1 MKGFPF
7 FKPLLPALVLLGVGC
22 GGDSTDDRT
31 PAGDQLALSS
41 VTIGGQSG
49 LSDFDDVSPDAEI
62 VLDFTA
68 ALDAATVEANIYLLD
83 AGGAKVDASDVYDG
97 AKRVT
102 LKPSAGL
109 NAYASYR
116 LIVDSG
122 LKSAAGEAILTGKVI
137 RIRTGL
143 DTSDKFPQISDEELL
158 TKVQQQTFRYFWEG
172 AEPTSGM
179 ARERTSSGA
188 TVTTGGTGFGVMA
201 MTVAAERGFV
211 TRSEACQR
219 VQRIVTFLAERAT
232 PYHGAFSHWID
243 GQTGQTL
250 PFSADDNGADLVETG
265 LLFQGLLTARAYFDG
280 ADAAESKLRA
290 DITTRL
296 AQEVRAHPGDLHL
309 RSQQLLLQR
318 ASIGTVDAFCLH
330 FVQQHF
336 AMLDVPPDFETA
348 DEADLARIEQ
358 ETLAATLETAYQDPD
373 FRAFAD
379 LYDRGRTDNTAGDAI
394 LDLYHFT
401 RALPHPAASLA
412 AFAAMWQ
419 QDAPP
424 KDTLWGKELLGIAL
438 ARAQGAKTLLES
450 GAAIAARDEAAD
462 RAYTAVMQDDA
473 ARVKNLC
480 YYLKE
485 SDWDKSLAALDAV
498 LTGWRRA
505 GSVKGG
511 KDANQCA
518 SAASQLRDRAKD
530 QMTSLQKDVLLCT
543 AEEFAA
549 DRRRAAPLVAALV
562 RATQAFADSCFAAK
576 CAEKVLDYADYEHL
590 TLDLLLTES
599 NERTPLCATVSARYA
614 AVLVDEYQDTN
625 ALQDAIYFALARPE
639 ADNLF
644 FVGDIKQS
652 IYRFRLADPGIFV
665 DKQQRW
671 QPHPQPAPLPS
682 TLALD
687 ANFRSAP
694 GVIAGIN
701 YLFETFFSR
710 GLGGVDYGDG
720 QRLVVGGDKDA
731 AYQGMCEIDV
741 IDGADVDGDAAV
753 IARRIAEM
761 VGQGF
766 PVRGKDGP
774 RPCRY
779 DDFCIL
785 LRGRKGFAA
794 YEGALR
800 TAGIPVFA
808 DSATDLLDEPHIR
821 PFAALLRVIDNPAQD
836 IPLAAVLLSPM
847 FPYTADDLVALRR
860 ARPTG
865 SLYGAVLYSE
875 PQRFA
880 LFTDALTEY
889 RRLARTL
896 PVDELI
902 EELLARTGY
911 LAAVGALPD
920 GPRCREDLLSF
931 TAWAAGAGRAGLPSL
946 IRAMDAAA
954 ANGGLSQ
961 SAGGQ
966 TRPGCVSIM
975 TVHRSKGLEFPV
987 VFVADTDHKFN
998 QSDAIRPVLTHSRL
1012 GVGVMLRAP
1021 RAAKRFKTLPYA
1033 ALAQA
1038 IRTETL
1044 SEEMRVLYVAL
1055 TRAQDALIITVPLKK
1070 TASSLKLPAL
1080 CAAAEATGPEAMRSM
1095 TSWAG
1100 WILTAALLHPDSS
1113 ALWEYTSFLP
1123 HYGLHRAPLAIRVLP
1138 LPEETEQPPAPPAPA
1153 ADPAVVEMLKA
1164 SFAWRSPREA
1174 LEKVPAKVS
1183 VSAVAHAARPVA
1195 LERPAFLQ
1203 KTGMTGAERG
1213 TAIHAFMQ
1221 SVPFDGPAPDLDAE
1235 VRRQT
1240 DLQLLDPALADKLD
1254 LDAVRPFFASAVWR
1268 RIRLAKHIL
1277 REEPFITA
1285 LPAAEVTPAA
1295 GQGSAAAAEVLV
1307 QGIADLVLVFD
1318 EHAEILDYK
1327 TDRSRDAQ
1335 YYIDEY
1341 AAQLRLYRRAFA
1353 QRLAVPVT
1361 KLTIY
1366 SFAIEDEIDV
1376 PLG

>member
-1 MKGFPF
+1 MPEQPKIKFTDAQATAITARGGS
-7 FKPLLPALVLLGVGC
+7 LLV
-22 GGDSTDDRT
+22 
-31 PAGDQLALSS
+31 
-41 VTIGGQSG
+41 
-49 LSDFDDVSPDAEI
+49 
-62 VLDFTA
+62 
-68 ALDAATVEANIYLLD
+68 
-83 AGGAKVDASDVYDG
+83 
-97 AKRVT
+97 
-102 LKPSAGL
+102 
-109 NAYASYR
+109 
-116 LIVDSG
+116 
-122 LKSAAGEAILTGKVI
+122 SAAAGSGK
-137 RIRTGL
+137 
-143 DTSDKFPQISDEELL
+143 
-158 TKVQQQTFRYFWEG
+158 
-172 AEPTSGM
+172 
-179 ARERTSSGA
+179 
-188 TVTTGGTGFGVMA
+188 
-201 MTVAAERGFV
+201 
-211 TRSEACQR
+211 TR
-219 VQRIVTFLAERAT
+219 V
-232 PYHGAFSHWID
+232 
-243 GQTGQTL
+243 
-250 PFSADDNGADLVETG
+250 LVERVVG
-265 LLFQGLLTARAYFDG
+265 LITDPEHP
-280 ADAAESKLRA
+280 ADADSLLIMTFTNAAAAKLRA

-296 AQEVRAHPGDLHL
+296 AQEVRAHPGDRNL
-309 RSQQLLLQR
+309 RRQQLLLQR

-348 DEADLARIEQ
+348 EEADLARIEQ
-358 ETLAATLETAYQDPD
+358 ETLAATLETAYNDPD

-394 LDLYHFT
+394 LDLHHFT
-401 RALPHPAASLA
+401 RALPHPAASLK
-412 AFAAMWQ
+412 AFAEMWQ
-419 QDAPP
+419 TDAPP
-424 KDTLWGKELLGIAL
+424 QDTPWGQELLGIAL

-450 GAAIAARDEAAD
+450 GAAIAARDEMAD
-462 RAYTAVMQDDA
+462 AAYTAVMQDDA
-473 ARVKNLC
+473 ARVENLC
-480 YYLKE
+480 YRLAEK
-485 SDWDKSLAALDAV
+485 DWEGSLNALELA
-498 LTGWRRA
+498 LGGWRRA
-505 GSVKGG
+505 GAVKGG
-511 KDANQCA
+511 KDSNQAA
-518 SAASQLRDRAKD
+518 SAASELRDRAKK
-530 QMTSLQKDVLLCT
+530 QLESLRKEALLCT
-543 AEEFAA
+543 GEEFAA

-562 RATQAFADSCFAAK
+562 RAAQTFADSCFAAK

-590 TLDLLLTES
+590 TLDLLLDEH
-599 NERTPLCATVSARYA
+599 NERTPLCRTVSSHYR

-652 IYRFRLADPGIFV
+652 IYRFRLADPSIFV
-665 DKQQRW
+665 GKQQQW
-671 QPHPQPAPLPS
+671 KPHPQPAPAPA

-701 YLFETFFSR
+701 YLFETFFSK

-720 QRLVVGGDKDA
+720 QRLVVGGDKNA
-731 AYQGMCEIDV
+731 AYQGMCEVDV
-741 IDGADVDGDAAV
+741 MDGADTEAEAQH

-761 VGQGF
+761 VQSGF
-766 PVRGKDGP
+766 AVRGKEGV

-785 LRGRKGFAA
+785 LRGRKGFPT

-808 DSATDLLDEPHIR
+808 DSAADLLDEPHIR

-836 IPLAAVLLSPM
+836 IPLAAVLLSPL

-860 ARPTG
+860 ACPQG
-865 SLYGAVLYSE
+865 SLYGAVLDDAAD
-875 PQRFA
+875 RFA
-880 LFTDALTEY
+880 EFTAALTEY

-896 PVDELI
+896 PVAELL

-920 GPRCREDLLSF
+920 GARCREDLLSF
-931 TAWAAGAGRAGLPSL
+931 TAWASGTGRAGLPAL

-954 ANGGLSQ
+954 ANGGLNQ

-1055 TRAQDALIITVPLKK
+1055 TRAQDALIITVPLKN
-1070 TASSLKLPAL
+1070 TASLLKTPAV

-1095 TSWAG
+1095 GSWAG
-1100 WILTAALLHPDSS
+1100 WILTATMLHPDSD
-1113 ALWEYTSFLP
+1113 ALWNYTSFLP
-1123 HYGLHRAPLAIRVLP
+1123 HHRPTKVALGIRLLP
-1138 LPEETEQPPAPPAPA
+1138 LPEQTEQPPAPPAPA
-1153 ADPAVVEMLKA
+1153 ADPAAVARLRA
-1164 SFAWRSPREA
+1164 SFAWQSPRAA

-1183 VSAVAHAARPVA
+1183 VSAVVHAARPVA

-1203 KTGMTGAERG
+1203 KSGMTGAERG

-1221 SVPFDGPAPDLDAE
+1221 SVPFDGPAPDLTAE

-1240 DLQLLDPALADKLD
+1240 ELQLLDPALADKLD
-1254 LDAVRPFFASAVWR
+1254 LDAVRPFFESAVWR
-1268 RIRLAKHIL
+1268 RIRLAKQIL

-1335 YYIDEY
+1335 FYVDEY

-1353 QRLAVPVT
+1353 QRLSVPVT

-1366 SFAIEDEIDV
+1366 SFALADEIDI
-1376 PLG
+1376 PL

>member
-1 MKGFPF
+1 MPEQPKIKFTDAQAAAITARGGS
-7 FKPLLPALVLLGVGC
+7 LLV
-22 GGDSTDDRT
+22 
-31 PAGDQLALSS
+31 
-41 VTIGGQSG
+41 
-49 LSDFDDVSPDAEI
+49 
-62 VLDFTA
+62 
-68 ALDAATVEANIYLLD
+68 
-83 AGGAKVDASDVYDG
+83 
-97 AKRVT
+97 
-102 LKPSAGL
+102 
-109 NAYASYR
+109 
-116 LIVDSG
+116 
-122 LKSAAGEAILTGKVI
+122 SAAAGSGK
-137 RIRTGL
+137 
-143 DTSDKFPQISDEELL
+143 
-158 TKVQQQTFRYFWEG
+158 
-172 AEPTSGM
+172 
-179 ARERTSSGA
+179 
-188 TVTTGGTGFGVMA
+188 
-201 MTVAAERGFV
+201 
-211 TRSEACQR
+211 TR
-219 VQRIVTFLAERAT
+219 V
-232 PYHGAFSHWID
+232 
-243 GQTGQTL
+243 
-250 PFSADDNGADLVETG
+250 LVERVVG
-265 LLFQGLLTARAYFDG
+265 LITDPEHP
-280 ADAAESKLRA
+280 ADADSLLIMTFTNAAAAKLRA

-296 AQEVRAHPGDLHL
+296 AQEVRAHPGDRNL
-309 RSQQLLLQR
+309 RRQQLLLQR

-348 DEADLARIEQ
+348 EEADLARIEQ
-358 ETLAATLETAYQDPD
+358 ETLAATLETAYNDPD

-401 RALPHPAASLA
+401 RALPHPAASLK
-412 AFAAMWQ
+412 AFAEMWQ
-419 QDAPP
+419 TDAPP
-424 KDTLWGKELLGIAL
+424 QDTPWGQELLGIAL

-450 GAAIAARDEAAD
+450 GAAIAARDEKAD
-462 RAYTAVMQDDA
+462 AAYTAVMQDDA
-473 ARVKNLC
+473 ARVENLC
-480 YYLKE
+480 YRLAEK
-485 SDWDKSLAALDAV
+485 DWEGSLNALELA
-498 LTGWRRA
+498 LGGWRRA
-505 GSVKGG
+505 GAVKGG
-511 KDANQCA
+511 KDSNQAA
-518 SAASQLRDRAKD
+518 SAASELRDRAKK
-530 QMTSLQKDVLLCT
+530 QLESLRKDALLCT
-543 AEEFAA
+543 GEEFAA

-562 RATQAFADSCFAAK
+562 RAAQTFADSCFAAK

-590 TLDLLLTES
+590 TLDLLLDEH
-599 NERTPLCATVSARYA
+599 NERTPLCRTVSSRYR

-652 IYRFRLADPGIFV
+652 IYRFRLADPSIFV
-665 DKQQRW
+665 GKQQQW
-671 QPHPQPAPLPS
+671 KPHPQPAPAPA

-701 YLFETFFSR
+701 YLFETFFSK

-720 QRLVVGGDKDA
+720 QRLVVGGDKNA
-731 AYQGMCEIDV
+731 AYQGMCEVDV
-741 IDGADVDGDAAV
+741 MDGADTEAEAQH

-761 VGQGF
+761 VQSGF
-766 PVRGKDGP
+766 AVRGKEGV

-785 LRGRKGFAA
+785 LRGRKGFPT

-808 DSATDLLDEPHIR
+808 DSAADLLDEPHIR

-836 IPLAAVLLSPM
+836 IPLAAVLLSPL

-860 ARPTG
+860 ACPQG
-865 SLYGAVLYSE
+865 SLYGAVLGDAAD
-875 PQRFA
+875 RFA
-880 LFTDALTEY
+880 EFTAALTEY

-896 PVDELI
+896 PVAELL

-920 GPRCREDLLSF
+920 GARCREDLLSF
-931 TAWAAGAGRAGLPSL
+931 TAWASGTGRAGLPAL

-954 ANGGLSQ
+954 ANGGLNQ

-1055 TRAQDALIITVPLKK
+1055 TRAQDALIITVPLKN
-1070 TASSLKLPAL
+1070 TASSLKTPAV

-1095 TSWAG
+1095 GSWAG
-1100 WILTAALLHPDSS
+1100 WILTATMLHPDSD
-1113 ALWEYTSFLP
+1113 ALWNYTSFLP
-1123 HYGLHRAPLAIRVLP
+1123 HHRPTKVALGIRLLP
-1138 LPEETEQPPAPPAPA
+1138 LPEPTEQPPAPPAPA
-1153 ADPAVVEMLKA
+1153 ADPAAVARLRA
-1164 SFAWRSPREA
+1164 SFAWQSPRAA

-1183 VSAVAHAARPVA
+1183 VSAVVHAARPVA

-1203 KTGMTGAERG
+1203 KSGMTGAERG

-1221 SVPFDGPAPDLDAE
+1221 SVPFDGPAPDLTAE

-1240 DLQLLDPALADKLD
+1240 ELQLLDPALADKLD
-1254 LDAVRPFFASAVWR
+1254 LDAVRPFFESAVWR
-1268 RIRLAKHIL
+1268 RIRLAKQIL

-1285 LPAAEVTPAA
+1285 LPAAEITPAA

-1335 YYIDEY
+1335 FYVDEY

-1353 QRLAVPVT
+1353 QRLSVPVT

-1366 SFAIEDEIDV
+1366 SFALVDEIDI
-1376 PLG
+1376 PL

>member
-1 MKGFPF
+1 MPEQPKIKFTDAQAAAITARGGS
-7 FKPLLPALVLLGVGC
+7 LLV
-22 GGDSTDDRT
+22 
-31 PAGDQLALSS
+31 
-41 VTIGGQSG
+41 
-49 LSDFDDVSPDAEI
+49 
-62 VLDFTA
+62 
-68 ALDAATVEANIYLLD
+68 
-83 AGGAKVDASDVYDG
+83 
-97 AKRVT
+97 
-102 LKPSAGL
+102 
-109 NAYASYR
+109 
-116 LIVDSG
+116 
-122 LKSAAGEAILTGKVI
+122 SAAAGSGK
-137 RIRTGL
+137 
-143 DTSDKFPQISDEELL
+143 
-158 TKVQQQTFRYFWEG
+158 
-172 AEPTSGM
+172 
-179 ARERTSSGA
+179 
-188 TVTTGGTGFGVMA
+188 
-201 MTVAAERGFV
+201 
-211 TRSEACQR
+211 TR
-219 VQRIVTFLAERAT
+219 V
-232 PYHGAFSHWID
+232 
-243 GQTGQTL
+243 
-250 PFSADDNGADLVETG
+250 LVERVVG
-265 LLFQGLLTARAYFDG
+265 LITDPEHP
-280 ADAAESKLRA
+280 ADADSLLIMTFTNAAAAKLRA

-296 AQEVRAHPGDLHL
+296 AQEVRAHPGDRNL
-309 RSQQLLLQR
+309 RRQQLLLQR

-348 DEADLARIEQ
+348 EEADLARIEQ
-358 ETLAATLETAYQDPD
+358 ETLAATLETAYNDPD

-379 LYDRGRTDNTAGDAI
+379 LYDRCRTDNTAGDAI

-401 RALPHPAASLA
+401 RALPHPAASLK
-412 AFAAMWQ
+412 AFAEMWQ
-419 QDAPP
+419 TDAPP
-424 KDTLWGKELLGIAL
+424 QDTPWGQELLGIAL

-450 GAAIAARDEAAD
+450 GAAIAARDEKAD
-462 RAYTAVMQDDA
+462 AAYTAVMQDDA
-473 ARVKNLC
+473 ARVENLC
-480 YYLKE
+480 YRLAEK
-485 SDWDKSLAALDAV
+485 DWEGSLNALELA
-498 LTGWRRA
+498 LGGWRRA
-505 GSVKGG
+505 GAVKGG
-511 KDANQCA
+511 KDSNQAA
-518 SAASQLRDRAKD
+518 SAASELRDRAKK
-530 QMTSLQKDVLLCT
+530 QLESLRKDALLCT
-543 AEEFAA
+543 GEEFAA

-562 RATQAFADSCFAAK
+562 RAAQTFADSCFAAK

-590 TLDLLLTES
+590 TLDLLLDEH
-599 NERTPLCATVSARYA
+599 NERTPLCRTVSSRYR

-652 IYRFRLADPGIFV
+652 IYRFRLADPSIFV
-665 DKQQRW
+665 GKQQQW
-671 QPHPQPAPLPS
+671 KPHPQPAPAPA

-701 YLFETFFSR
+701 YLFETFFSK

-720 QRLVVGGDKDA
+720 QRLVVGGDKNA
-731 AYQGMCEIDV
+731 AYQGMCEVDV
-741 IDGADVDGDAAV
+741 MDGADTEAEAQH

-761 VGQGF
+761 VQSGF
-766 PVRGKDGP
+766 AVRGKEGV

-785 LRGRKGFAA
+785 LRGRKGFPT

-808 DSATDLLDEPHIR
+808 DSAADLLDEPHIR

-836 IPLAAVLLSPM
+836 IPLAAVLLSPL

-860 ARPTG
+860 ACPQG
-865 SLYGAVLYSE
+865 SLYGAVLGDAAD
-875 PQRFA
+875 RFA
-880 LFTDALTEY
+880 EFIAALTEY

-896 PVDELI
+896 PVAELL

-920 GPRCREDLLSF
+920 GARCREDLLSF
-931 TAWAAGAGRAGLPSL
+931 TAWASGAGRAGLPAL

-954 ANGGLSQ
+954 ANGGLNQ

-1038 IRTETL
+1038 ICTETL

-1055 TRAQDALIITVPLKK
+1055 TRAQDALIITVPLKN
-1070 TASSLKLPAL
+1070 TASSLKTPAV

-1095 TSWAG
+1095 GSWAG
-1100 WILTAALLHPDSS
+1100 WILTATMLHPDSD
-1113 ALWEYTSFLP
+1113 ALWNYTSFLP
-1123 HYGLHRAPLAIRVLP
+1123 HHRPTKVALGIRLLP
-1138 LPEETEQPPAPPAPA
+1138 LPEQTEQPPAPPAPA
-1153 ADPAVVEMLKA
+1153 ADPAAVARLRA
-1164 SFAWRSPREA
+1164 SFAWQSPRAA

-1183 VSAVAHAARPVA
+1183 VSAVVHAARPVA
-1195 LERPAFLQ
+1195 MERPAFLQ
-1203 KTGMTGAERG
+1203 KSGMTGAERG

-1221 SVPFDGPAPDLDAE
+1221 SVPFDGPAPDLTAE

-1240 DLQLLDPALADKLD
+1240 ELQLLDPALADKLD
-1254 LDAVRPFFASAVWR
+1254 LDAVRPFFESAVWR
-1268 RIRLAKHIL
+1268 RIRLAKQIL

-1335 YYIDEY
+1335 FYVDEY

-1353 QRLAVPVT
+1353 QRLSVPVT

-1366 SFAIEDEIDV
+1366 SFALADEIDI
-1376 PLG
+1376 PL

>member
-1 MKGFPF
+1 MPEQPKIKFTDAQAAAITARGGS
-7 FKPLLPALVLLGVGC
+7 LLV
-22 GGDSTDDRT
+22 
-31 PAGDQLALSS
+31 
-41 VTIGGQSG
+41 
-49 LSDFDDVSPDAEI
+49 
-62 VLDFTA
+62 
-68 ALDAATVEANIYLLD
+68 
-83 AGGAKVDASDVYDG
+83 
-97 AKRVT
+97 
-102 LKPSAGL
+102 
-109 NAYASYR
+109 
-116 LIVDSG
+116 
-122 LKSAAGEAILTGKVI
+122 SAAAGSGK
-137 RIRTGL
+137 
-143 DTSDKFPQISDEELL
+143 
-158 TKVQQQTFRYFWEG
+158 
-172 AEPTSGM
+172 
-179 ARERTSSGA
+179 
-188 TVTTGGTGFGVMA
+188 
-201 MTVAAERGFV
+201 
-211 TRSEACQR
+211 TR
-219 VQRIVTFLAERAT
+219 V
-232 PYHGAFSHWID
+232 
-243 GQTGQTL
+243 
-250 PFSADDNGADLVETG
+250 LVERVVG
-265 LLFQGLLTARAYFDG
+265 LITDPEHP
-280 ADAAESKLRA
+280 ADADSLLIMTFTNAAAAKLRA

-296 AQEVRAHPGDLHL
+296 AQEVRAHPGDRNL
-309 RSQQLLLQR
+309 RRQQLLLQR

-348 DEADLARIEQ
+348 EEADLARIEQ
-358 ETLAATLETAYQDPD
+358 ETLAATLETAYNDPD

-401 RALPHPAASLA
+401 RALPHPAASLK
-412 AFAAMWQ
+412 AFAEMWQ
-419 QDAPP
+419 TDAPP
-424 KDTLWGKELLGIAL
+424 QDTPWGQELLGIAL

-450 GAAIAARDEAAD
+450 GAAIAAWDEKAD
-462 RAYTAVMQDDA
+462 AAYTAVMQDDA
-473 ARVKNLC
+473 ARVENLC
-480 YYLKE
+480 YRLAEK
-485 SDWDKSLAALDAV
+485 DWEGSLNALELA
-498 LTGWRRA
+498 LGGWRRA
-505 GSVKGG
+505 GAVKGG
-511 KDANQCA
+511 KDSNQAA
-518 SAASQLRDRAKD
+518 SAASELRDRAKK
-530 QMTSLQKDVLLCT
+530 QLESLRKDALLCT
-543 AEEFAA
+543 GEEFAA

-562 RATQAFADSCFAAK
+562 RAAQTFADSCFAAK

-590 TLDLLLTES
+590 TLDLLLDEH
-599 NERTPLCATVSARYA
+599 NERTPLCRTVSSRYR

-652 IYRFRLADPGIFV
+652 IYRFRLADPSIFV
-665 DKQQRW
+665 GKQQQW
-671 QPHPQPAPLPS
+671 KPHPQPAPAPA

-701 YLFETFFSR
+701 YLFETFFSK

-720 QRLVVGGDKDA
+720 QRLVVGGDKNA
-731 AYQGMCEIDV
+731 AYQGICEVDV
-741 IDGADVDGDAAV
+741 MDGADTEAEAQH

-761 VGQGF
+761 VQSGF
-766 PVRGKDGP
+766 AVRGKEGV

-785 LRGRKGFAA
+785 LRGRKGFPT
-794 YEGALR
+794 YEEALR

-808 DSATDLLDEPHIR
+808 DSAADLLDEPHIR

-836 IPLAAVLLSPM
+836 IPLAAVLLSPL

-860 ARPTG
+860 ACPQG
-865 SLYGAVLYSE
+865 SLYGAVLGDAAD
-875 PQRFA
+875 RFA
-880 LFTDALTEY
+880 EFTAALTEY

-896 PVDELI
+896 PVAELL

-920 GPRCREDLLSF
+920 GARCREDLLSF
-931 TAWAAGAGRAGLPSL
+931 TAWASGTGRAGLPAL

-954 ANGGLSQ
+954 ANGGLNQ

-1055 TRAQDALIITVPLKK
+1055 TRAQDALIITVPLKN
-1070 TASSLKLPAL
+1070 TASSLKTPAV

-1095 TSWAG
+1095 GSWAG
-1100 WILTAALLHPDSS
+1100 WILTATMLHPDSD
-1113 ALWEYTSFLP
+1113 ALWNYTSFLP
-1123 HYGLHRAPLAIRVLP
+1123 HHRPTKVALGIRLLP
-1138 LPEETEQPPAPPAPA
+1138 LPEQTEQPPAPPAPA
-1153 ADPAVVEMLKA
+1153 ADPAAVARLRA
-1164 SFAWRSPREA
+1164 SFAWQSPRAA

-1183 VSAVAHAARPVA
+1183 VSAVVHAARPIA

-1203 KTGMTGAERG
+1203 KSGMTGAERG

-1221 SVPFDGPAPDLDAE
+1221 SVPFDGPAPDLTAE

-1240 DLQLLDPALADKLD
+1240 ELQLLDPALADKLD
-1254 LDAVRPFFASAVWR
+1254 LDAVRPFFESAVWR
-1268 RIRLAKHIL
+1268 RIRLAKQIL

-1335 YYIDEY
+1335 FYVDEY

-1353 QRLAVPVT
+1353 QRLSVPVT

-1366 SFAIEDEIDV
+1366 SFALADEVDI
-1376 PLG
+1376 PL

>member
-1 MKGFPF
+1 MPEQPKIKFTDAQAAAITARGGS
-7 FKPLLPALVLLGVGC
+7 LLV
-22 GGDSTDDRT
+22 
-31 PAGDQLALSS
+31 
-41 VTIGGQSG
+41 
-49 LSDFDDVSPDAEI
+49 
-62 VLDFTA
+62 
-68 ALDAATVEANIYLLD
+68 
-83 AGGAKVDASDVYDG
+83 
-97 AKRVT
+97 
-102 LKPSAGL
+102 
-109 NAYASYR
+109 
-116 LIVDSG
+116 
-122 LKSAAGEAILTGKVI
+122 SAAAGSGK
-137 RIRTGL
+137 
-143 DTSDKFPQISDEELL
+143 
-158 TKVQQQTFRYFWEG
+158 
-172 AEPTSGM
+172 
-179 ARERTSSGA
+179 
-188 TVTTGGTGFGVMA
+188 
-201 MTVAAERGFV
+201 
-211 TRSEACQR
+211 TR
-219 VQRIVTFLAERAT
+219 V
-232 PYHGAFSHWID
+232 
-243 GQTGQTL
+243 
-250 PFSADDNGADLVETG
+250 LVERVVG
-265 LLFQGLLTARAYFDG
+265 LITDPEHP
-280 ADAAESKLRA
+280 ADADSLLIMTFTNAAAAKLRA

-296 AQEVRAHPGDLHL
+296 AQEVRAHPGDRNL
-309 RSQQLLLQR
+309 RRQQLLLQR

-348 DEADLARIEQ
+348 EEADLARIEQ
-358 ETLAATLETAYQDPD
+358 ETLAATLETAYNDPD

-401 RALPHPAASLA
+401 RALPHPAASLK
-412 AFAAMWQ
+412 AFAEMWQ
-419 QDAPP
+419 TDAPP
-424 KDTLWGKELLGIAL
+424 QDTPWGQELLGIAL

-450 GAAIAARDEAAD
+450 GAAIAARDEKAD
-462 RAYTAVMQDDA
+462 AAYTAVMQDDA
-473 ARVKNLC
+473 ARVENLC
-480 YYLKE
+480 YRLAEK
-485 SDWDKSLAALDAV
+485 DWEGSLNALELA
-498 LTGWRRA
+498 LGGWRRA
-505 GSVKGG
+505 GAVKGG
-511 KDANQCA
+511 KDSNQAA
-518 SAASQLRDRAKD
+518 SAASELRDRAKK
-530 QMTSLQKDVLLCT
+530 QLESLRKDALLCT
-543 AEEFAA
+543 GEEFAA

-562 RATQAFADSCFAAK
+562 RAAQTFADSCFAAK

-590 TLDLLLTES
+590 TLDLLLDEH
-599 NERTPLCATVSARYA
+599 NERTPLCRTVSSRYR

-652 IYRFRLADPGIFV
+652 IYRFRLADPSIFV
-665 DKQQRW
+665 GKQQQW
-671 QPHPQPAPLPS
+671 KPHPQPAPAPA

-701 YLFETFFSR
+701 YLFETFFSK

-720 QRLVVGGDKDA
+720 QRLVVGGDKNA
-731 AYQGMCEIDV
+731 AYQGMCEVDV
-741 IDGADVDGDAAV
+741 MDGADTEAEAQH

-761 VGQGF
+761 VQSGF
-766 PVRGKDGP
+766 AVRGKEGV

-785 LRGRKGFAA
+785 LRGRKGFPT

-808 DSATDLLDEPHIR
+808 DSAADLLDEPHIR

-836 IPLAAVLLSPM
+836 IPLAAVLLSPL

-860 ARPTG
+860 ACPQG
-865 SLYGAVLYSE
+865 SLYGAVLGDAAD
-875 PQRFA
+875 RFA
-880 LFTDALTEY
+880 EFIAALTEY

-896 PVDELI
+896 PVAELL

-920 GPRCREDLLSF
+920 GARCREDLLSF
-931 TAWAAGAGRAGLPSL
+931 TAWASGAGRAGLPAL

-954 ANGGLSQ
+954 ANGGLNQ

-1038 IRTETL
+1038 ICTETL

-1055 TRAQDALIITVPLKK
+1055 TRAQDALIITVPLKN
-1070 TASSLKLPAL
+1070 TASSLKTPAV

-1095 TSWAG
+1095 GSWAG
-1100 WILTAALLHPDSS
+1100 WILTATMLHPDSD
-1113 ALWEYTSFLP
+1113 ALWNYTSFLP
-1123 HYGLHRAPLAIRVLP
+1123 HHRPTKVALGIRLLP
-1138 LPEETEQPPAPPAPA
+1138 LPEQTEQPPAPPAPA
-1153 ADPAVVEMLKA
+1153 ADPAAVARLRA
-1164 SFAWRSPREA
+1164 SFAWQSPRAA

-1183 VSAVAHAARPVA
+1183 VSAVVHAARPVA
-1195 LERPAFLQ
+1195 MERPAFLQ
-1203 KTGMTGAERG
+1203 KSGMTGAERG

-1221 SVPFDGPAPDLDAE
+1221 SVPFDGPAPDLTAE

-1240 DLQLLDPALADKLD
+1240 ELQLLDPALADKLD
-1254 LDAVRPFFASAVWR
+1254 LDAVRPFFESAVWR
-1268 RIRLAKHIL
+1268 RIRLAKQIL

-1335 YYIDEY
+1335 FYVDEY

-1353 QRLAVPVT
+1353 QRLSVPVT

-1366 SFAIEDEIDV
+1366 SFALADEIDI
-1376 PLG
+1376 PL

>member
-1 MKGFPF
+1 MPEQPRIKFTDAQAAAITARGGS
-7 FKPLLPALVLLGVGC
+7 LLV
-22 GGDSTDDRT
+22 
-31 PAGDQLALSS
+31 
-41 VTIGGQSG
+41 
-49 LSDFDDVSPDAEI
+49 
-62 VLDFTA
+62 
-68 ALDAATVEANIYLLD
+68 
-83 AGGAKVDASDVYDG
+83 
-97 AKRVT
+97 
-102 LKPSAGL
+102 
-109 NAYASYR
+109 
-116 LIVDSG
+116 
-122 LKSAAGEAILTGKVI
+122 SAAAGSGK
-137 RIRTGL
+137 
-143 DTSDKFPQISDEELL
+143 
-158 TKVQQQTFRYFWEG
+158 
-172 AEPTSGM
+172 
-179 ARERTSSGA
+179 
-188 TVTTGGTGFGVMA
+188 
-201 MTVAAERGFV
+201 
-211 TRSEACQR
+211 TR
-219 VQRIVTFLAERAT
+219 V
-232 PYHGAFSHWID
+232 
-243 GQTGQTL
+243 
-250 PFSADDNGADLVETG
+250 LVERVVG
-265 LLFQGLLTARAYFDG
+265 LITDPEHP
-280 ADAAESKLRA
+280 ADADSLLIMTFTNAAAAKLRA

-296 AQEVRAHPGDLHL
+296 AQEVRAHPGDRNL
-309 RSQQLLLQR
+309 RRQQLLLQR

-348 DEADLARIEQ
+348 EEADLARIEQ
-358 ETLAATLETAYQDPD
+358 ETLAATLETAYNDPD

-401 RALPHPAASLA
+401 RALPHPAASLK
-412 AFAAMWQ
+412 AFAEMWQ
-419 QDAPP
+419 TDAPP
-424 KDTLWGKELLGIAL
+424 QDTPWGQELLGIAL

-450 GAAIAARDEAAD
+450 GAAIAARDEKAD
-462 RAYTAVMQDDA
+462 AAYTAVMQDDA
-473 ARVKNLC
+473 ARVENLC
-480 YYLKE
+480 YRLAEK
-485 SDWDKSLAALDAV
+485 DWEGSLNALELA
-498 LTGWRRA
+498 LGGWRRA
-505 GSVKGG
+505 GAVKGG
-511 KDANQCA
+511 KDSNQAA
-518 SAASQLRDRAKD
+518 SAASELRDRAKK
-530 QMTSLQKDVLLCT
+530 QLESLRKDALLCT
-543 AEEFAA
+543 GEEFAA

-562 RATQAFADSCFAAK
+562 RAAQTFADSCFAAK

-590 TLDLLLTES
+590 TLDLLLDEH
-599 NERTPLCATVSARYA
+599 NERTPLCRTVSSRYR

-652 IYRFRLADPGIFV
+652 IYRFRLADPSIFV
-665 DKQQRW
+665 GKQQQW
-671 QPHPQPAPLPS
+671 KPHPQPAPAPA

-701 YLFETFFSR
+701 YLFETFFSK

-720 QRLVVGGDKDA
+720 QRLVVGGDKNA
-731 AYQGMCEIDV
+731 AYQGMCEVDV
-741 IDGADVDGDAAV
+741 MDGADTEAEAQH

-761 VGQGF
+761 VQSGF
-766 PVRGKDGP
+766 AVRGKEGV

-785 LRGRKGFAA
+785 LRGRKGFPT

-808 DSATDLLDEPHIR
+808 DSAADLLDEPHIR

-836 IPLAAVLLSPM
+836 IPLAAVLLSPL

-860 ARPTG
+860 ACPQG
-865 SLYGAVLYSE
+865 SLYGAVLGDAAD
-875 PQRFA
+875 RFTE
-880 LFTDALTEY
+880 FTAALTEY

-896 PVDELI
+896 PVAELL

-920 GPRCREDLLSF
+920 GARCREDLLSF
-931 TAWAAGAGRAGLPSL
+931 TAWASGAGRAGLPAL

-954 ANGGLSQ
+954 ANGGLNQ

-1055 TRAQDALIITVPLKK
+1055 TRAQDALIITVPLKN
-1070 TASSLKLPAL
+1070 TASSLKTPAV

-1095 TSWAG
+1095 GSWAG
-1100 WILTAALLHPDSS
+1100 WILTATMLHPDSD
-1113 ALWEYTSFLP
+1113 ALWNYTSFLP
-1123 HYGLHRAPLAIRVLP
+1123 HHRPTKVALGIRLLP
-1138 LPEETEQPPAPPAPA
+1138 LPEQTEQPPAPPAPA
-1153 ADPAVVEMLKA
+1153 ADPAAVARLRA
-1164 SFAWRSPREA
+1164 SFAWQSPRAA

-1183 VSAVAHAARPVA
+1183 VSAVVHAARPVA

-1203 KTGMTGAERG
+1203 KSGMTGAERG

-1221 SVPFDGPAPDLDAE
+1221 SVPFDGPAPDLTAE

-1240 DLQLLDPALADKLD
+1240 ELQLLDPALADKLD
-1254 LDAVRPFFASAVWR
+1254 LDAVRPFFESAVWR
-1268 RIRLAKHIL
+1268 RIRLAKQIL

-1285 LPAAEVTPAA
+1285 LPAAEITPAA

-1335 YYIDEY
+1335 FYVDEY

-1353 QRLAVPVT
+1353 QRLSVPVT

-1366 SFAIEDEIDV
+1366 SFALADEIDI
-1376 PLG
+1376 PL

>member
-1 MKGFPF
+1 MPEQPKIKFTDAQAAAITARGGS
-7 FKPLLPALVLLGVGC
+7 LLV
-22 GGDSTDDRT
+22 
-31 PAGDQLALSS
+31 
-41 VTIGGQSG
+41 
-49 LSDFDDVSPDAEI
+49 
-62 VLDFTA
+62 
-68 ALDAATVEANIYLLD
+68 
-83 AGGAKVDASDVYDG
+83 
-97 AKRVT
+97 
-102 LKPSAGL
+102 
-109 NAYASYR
+109 
-116 LIVDSG
+116 
-122 LKSAAGEAILTGKVI
+122 SAAAGSGK
-137 RIRTGL
+137 
-143 DTSDKFPQISDEELL
+143 
-158 TKVQQQTFRYFWEG
+158 
-172 AEPTSGM
+172 
-179 ARERTSSGA
+179 
-188 TVTTGGTGFGVMA
+188 
-201 MTVAAERGFV
+201 
-211 TRSEACQR
+211 TR
-219 VQRIVTFLAERAT
+219 V
-232 PYHGAFSHWID
+232 
-243 GQTGQTL
+243 
-250 PFSADDNGADLVETG
+250 LVERVVG
-265 LLFQGLLTARAYFDG
+265 LITDPEHP
-280 ADAAESKLRA
+280 ADADSLLIMTFTNAAAAKLRA

-296 AQEVRAHPGDLHL
+296 AQEVRAHPGDRNL
-309 RSQQLLLQR
+309 RRQQLLLQR

-348 DEADLARIEQ
+348 EEADLARIEQ
-358 ETLAATLETAYQDPD
+358 ETLAATLETAYNDPD

-401 RALPHPAASLA
+401 RALPHPAASLK
-412 AFAAMWQ
+412 AFAEMWQ
-419 QDAPP
+419 TDAPP
-424 KDTLWGKELLGIAL
+424 QDTPWGQELLGIAL

-450 GAAIAARDEAAD
+450 GAAIAARDEKAD
-462 RAYTAVMQDDA
+462 AAYTAVMQDDA
-473 ARVKNLC
+473 ARVENLC
-480 YYLKE
+480 YRLAEK
-485 SDWDKSLAALDAV
+485 DWEGSLNALELA
-498 LTGWRRA
+498 LGGWRRA
-505 GSVKGG
+505 GAVKGG
-511 KDANQCA
+511 KDSNQAA
-518 SAASQLRDRAKD
+518 SAASELRDRAKK
-530 QMTSLQKDVLLCT
+530 QLESLRKDALLCT
-543 AEEFAA
+543 GEEFAA

-562 RATQAFADSCFAAK
+562 RAAQTFADSCFAAK

-590 TLDLLLTES
+590 TLDLLLDEH
-599 NERTPLCATVSARYA
+599 NERTPLCRTVSSRYR

-652 IYRFRLADPGIFV
+652 IYRFRLADPSIFV
-665 DKQQRW
+665 GKQQQW
-671 QPHPQPAPLPS
+671 KPHPQPAPAPA

-701 YLFETFFSR
+701 YLFETFFSK

-720 QRLVVGGDKDA
+720 QRLVVGGDKNA
-731 AYQGMCEIDV
+731 AYQGMCEVDV
-741 IDGADVDGDAAV
+741 MDGADTEAEAQH

-761 VGQGF
+761 VQSGF
-766 PVRGKDGP
+766 AVRGKEGV

-785 LRGRKGFAA
+785 LRGRKGFPT

-808 DSATDLLDEPHIR
+808 DSAADLLDEPHIR

-836 IPLAAVLLSPM
+836 IPLAAVLLSPL

-860 ARPTG
+860 ACPQG
-865 SLYGAVLYSE
+865 SLYGAVLGDAAD
-875 PQRFA
+875 RFA
-880 LFTDALTEY
+880 EFTAALTEY

-896 PVDELI
+896 PVAELL

-920 GPRCREDLLSF
+920 GARCREDLLSF
-931 TAWAAGAGRAGLPSL
+931 TAWASGAGRAGLPAL

-954 ANGGLSQ
+954 ANGGLNQ

-1055 TRAQDALIITVPLKK
+1055 TRAQDALIITVPLKN
-1070 TASSLKLPAL
+1070 TASSLKTPAV

-1095 TSWAG
+1095 GSWAG
-1100 WILTAALLHPDSS
+1100 WILTATMLHPDSD
-1113 ALWEYTSFLP
+1113 ALWNYTSFLP
-1123 HYGLHRAPLAIRVLP
+1123 HHRPTKVALGIRLLP
-1138 LPEETEQPPAPPAPA
+1138 LPEQTEQPPAPPAPA
-1153 ADPAVVEMLKA
+1153 ADPAAVARLRA
-1164 SFAWRSPREA
+1164 SFAWQSPRAA

-1183 VSAVAHAARPVA
+1183 VSAVVHAARPVA

-1203 KTGMTGAERG
+1203 KSGMTGAERG

-1221 SVPFDGPAPDLDAE
+1221 SVPFDGPAPDLTAE

-1240 DLQLLDPALADKLD
+1240 ELQLLDPALADKLD
-1254 LDAVRPFFASAVWR
+1254 LDAVRPFFESAVWR
-1268 RIRLAKHIL
+1268 RIRLAKQIL

-1285 LPAAEVTPAA
+1285 LPAAEITPAA

-1335 YYIDEY
+1335 FYVDEY

-1353 QRLAVPVT
+1353 QRLSVPVT

-1366 SFAIEDEIDV
+1366 SFAIGDEIDV
-1376 PLG
+1376 PLQ

>member
-1 MKGFPF
+1 MPEQPKIQF
-7 FKPLLPALVLLGVGC
+7 
-22 GGDSTDDRT
+22 T
-31 PAGDQLALSS
+31 PAQAAA
-41 VTIGGQSG
+41 IKARGGS
-49 LSDFDDVSPDAEI
+49 
-62 VLDFTA
+62 
-68 ALDAATVEANIYLLD
+68 LL
-83 AGGAKVDASDVYDG
+83 V
-97 AKRVT
+97 
-102 LKPSAGL
+102 
-109 NAYASYR
+109 
-116 LIVDSG
+116 
-122 LKSAAGEAILTGKVI
+122 SAAAGSGK
-137 RIRTGL
+137 
-143 DTSDKFPQISDEELL
+143 
-158 TKVQQQTFRYFWEG
+158 
-172 AEPTSGM
+172 
-179 ARERTSSGA
+179 
-188 TVTTGGTGFGVMA
+188 
-201 MTVAAERGFV
+201 
-211 TRSEACQR
+211 TR
-219 VQRIVTFLAERAT
+219 V
-232 PYHGAFSHWID
+232 
-243 GQTGQTL
+243 
-250 PFSADDNGADLVETG
+250 LVERVVG
-265 LLFQGLLTARAYFDG
+265 LITDPEHP
-280 ADAAESKLRA
+280 ADADSLLIMTFTNAAAAKLRA
-290 DITTRL
+290 DITARL
-296 AQEVRAHPGDLHL
+296 AQEVRAHPGNTRL
-309 RSQQLLLQR
+309 RRQQLLLQR

-336 AMLDVPPDFETA
+336 AMLDVPPDFTTA
-348 DEADLARIEQ
+348 EEADLARIEQ
-358 ETLAATLETAYQDPD
+358 ETLAATLETAYQDAD

-379 LYDRGRTDNTAGDAI
+379 LYDRGRTDSTAGDAV

-401 RALPHPAASLA
+401 RALPHPAASLT
-412 AFAAMWQ
+412 AFAEMWQ
-419 QDAPP
+419 QEALPQQ
-424 KDTLWGKELLGIAL
+424 TEWGRELLGIAL
-438 ARAQGAKTLLES
+438 ARAQGVKALLDS
-450 GAAIAARDEAAD
+450 GAAIAARDEKAD
-462 RAYTAVMQDDA
+462 AAYTAVMLDDA
-473 ARVKNLC
+473 ARVENLC
-480 YYLKE
+480 YHLE
-485 SDWDKSLAALDAV
+485 QGDWDKCLSALELALS
-498 LTGWRRA
+498 GWRAA
-505 GSVKGG
+505 GRIKGG
-511 KDANQCA
+511 KDANQ
-518 SAASQLRDRAKD
+518 SAAAASELRDRAKK
-530 QMTSLQKDVLLCT
+530 QLESLRRDALLCT

-562 RATQAFADSCFAAK
+562 RVTQTFADNCFAAK

-590 TLDLLLTES
+590 TLDLLVNERS
-599 NERTPLCATVSARYA
+599 ERTPLCRTVSSRYT

-665 DKQQRW
+665 GKQQQW
-671 QPHPQPAPLPS
+671 KPHPQPAPSPA

-701 YLFETFFSR
+701 YLFEVFFTQ
-710 GLGGVDYGDG
+710 GLGGVPYGDG
-720 QRLVVGGDKDA
+720 QRLVVGGDKSA
-731 AYQGMCEIDV
+731 AYQGLCEIDV
-741 IDGADVDGDAAV
+741 IDGADTAGDAAV
-753 IARRIAEM
+753 IAGRIAEM
-761 VGQGF
+761 VKTGF
-766 PVRGKDGP
+766 AVRGKEGV

-779 DDFCIL
+779 EDFCIL
-785 LRGRKGFAA
+785 LRGRKGFAD

-808 DSATDLLDEPHIR
+808 DSAADLLDEPHIR

-860 ARPTG
+860 ARPNG
-865 SLYGAVLYSE
+865 SLYGAVLGGE
-875 PQRFA
+875 QARFA
-880 LFTDALTEY
+880 PFTEALAEY

-896 PVDELI
+896 PAEELL

-920 GPRCREDLLSF
+920 GLRCREDLLSF
-931 TAWAAGAGRAGLPSL
+931 TAWAAGAGRAGLPAL

-954 ANGGLSQ
+954 HNGGLNQ

-987 VFVADTDHKFN
+987 VFVADTAHQFN
-998 QSDAIRPVLTHSRL
+998 QSDAVRPVLTHSRL

-1055 TRAQDALIITVPLKK
+1055 TRAQDALIITVPLKR
-1070 TASSLKLPAL
+1070 TDSALKLPAL
-1080 CAAAEATGPEAMRSM
+1080 CAAAEATGPESMRGM
-1095 TSWAG
+1095 GSWAG
-1100 WILTAALLHPDSS
+1100 WLLTAAMLHPGSD
-1113 ALWEYTSFLP
+1113 ALWAHTNFLP
-1123 HYGLHRAPLAIRVLP
+1123 HHRKTGVPLDIRLLP
-1138 LPEETEQPPAPPAPA
+1138 LPEQTEQPPAPPAAA
-1153 ADPAVVEMLKA
+1153 ADPALVAQLRA
-1164 SFAWRSPREA
+1164 SFAWQSPRAA

-1203 KTGMTGAERG
+1203 KSGMTGAERG

-1221 SVPFDGPAPDLDAE
+1221 SVPFDGPAPDLTAE
-1235 VRRQT
+1235 VQRQT
-1240 DLQLLDPALADKLD
+1240 GLQLLDAALADKLD
-1254 LDAVRPFFASAVWR
+1254 LDAVRPFFDSAVWR
-1268 RIRLAKHIL
+1268 RIRLARRIL

-1285 LPAAEVTPAA
+1285 LPAADITPAA
-1295 GQGSAAAAEVLV
+1295 QQGSAAGAEVLV

-1353 QRLAVPVT
+1353 QRLSVPVT

-1366 SFAIEDEIDV
+1366 SFAIGDEIDV

>member
-1 MKGFPF
+1 MPEQPKIKFTDAQAAAITARGGS
-7 FKPLLPALVLLGVGC
+7 LLV
-22 GGDSTDDRT
+22 
-31 PAGDQLALSS
+31 
-41 VTIGGQSG
+41 
-49 LSDFDDVSPDAEI
+49 
-62 VLDFTA
+62 
-68 ALDAATVEANIYLLD
+68 
-83 AGGAKVDASDVYDG
+83 
-97 AKRVT
+97 
-102 LKPSAGL
+102 
-109 NAYASYR
+109 
-116 LIVDSG
+116 
-122 LKSAAGEAILTGKVI
+122 SAAAGSGK
-137 RIRTGL
+137 
-143 DTSDKFPQISDEELL
+143 
-158 TKVQQQTFRYFWEG
+158 
-172 AEPTSGM
+172 
-179 ARERTSSGA
+179 
-188 TVTTGGTGFGVMA
+188 
-201 MTVAAERGFV
+201 
-211 TRSEACQR
+211 TR
-219 VQRIVTFLAERAT
+219 V
-232 PYHGAFSHWID
+232 
-243 GQTGQTL
+243 
-250 PFSADDNGADLVETG
+250 LVERVVG
-265 LLFQGLLTARAYFDG
+265 LITDPEHP
-280 ADAAESKLRA
+280 ADADSLLIMTFTNAAAAKLRA

-296 AQEVRAHPGDLHL
+296 AQEVRAHPGDRNL
-309 RSQQLLLQR
+309 RRQQLLLQR

-348 DEADLARIEQ
+348 EEADLARIEQ
-358 ETLAATLETAYQDPD
+358 ETLAATLETAYNDPD

-401 RALPHPAASLA
+401 RALPHPAASLK
-412 AFAAMWQ
+412 AFAEMWQ
-419 QDAPP
+419 TDAPP
-424 KDTLWGKELLGIAL
+424 QDTPWGQELLGIAL

-450 GAAIAARDEAAD
+450 GAAIAARDEKAD
-462 RAYTAVMQDDA
+462 AAYTAVMQDDA
-473 ARVKNLC
+473 ARVENLC
-480 YYLKE
+480 YRLAEK
-485 SDWDKSLAALDAV
+485 DWEGSLNALELA
-498 LTGWRRA
+498 LGGWRRA
-505 GSVKGG
+505 GAVKGG
-511 KDANQCA
+511 KDGNQAA
-518 SAASQLRDRAKD
+518 SAASELRDRAKK
-530 QMTSLQKDVLLCT
+530 QLESLRKDALLCT
-543 AEEFAA
+543 GEEFAA

-562 RATQAFADSCFAAK
+562 RAAQTFADSCFAAK

-590 TLDLLLTES
+590 TLDLLLDEH
-599 NERTPLCATVSARYA
+599 NERTPLCRTVSSRYR

-652 IYRFRLADPGIFV
+652 IYRFRLADPSIFV
-665 DKQQRW
+665 GKQQQW
-671 QPHPQPAPLPS
+671 KPHPQPAPAPA

-701 YLFETFFSR
+701 YLFETFFSK

-720 QRLVVGGDKDA
+720 QRLVVGGDKNA
-731 AYQGMCEIDV
+731 AYQGMCEVDV
-741 IDGADVDGDAAV
+741 MDGADTEAEAQH

-761 VGQGF
+761 VQSGF
-766 PVRGKDGP
+766 AVRGKEGV

-785 LRGRKGFAA
+785 LRGRKGFPA

-800 TAGIPVFA
+800 TAGIPAFA
-808 DSATDLLDEPHIR
+808 DSAADLLDEPHIR

-836 IPLAAVLLSPM
+836 IPLAAVLLSPL

-860 ARPTG
+860 ACPQG
-865 SLYGAVLYSE
+865 SLYGAVLGDAAD
-875 PQRFA
+875 RFA
-880 LFTDALTEY
+880 EFTAALTEY

-896 PVDELI
+896 PVAELL

-920 GPRCREDLLSF
+920 GARCREDLLSF
-931 TAWAAGAGRAGLPSL
+931 TAWASGAGRAGLPAL

-954 ANGGLSQ
+954 ANGGLNQ

-1055 TRAQDALIITVPLKK
+1055 TRAQDALIITVPMKN
-1070 TASSLKLPAL
+1070 TASSLKTPAV

-1095 TSWAG
+1095 GSWAG
-1100 WILTAALLHPDSS
+1100 WILTATMLHPDSD
-1113 ALWEYTSFLP
+1113 ALWNYTSFLP
-1123 HYGLHRAPLAIRVLP
+1123 HHRPTKVALGIRLLP
-1138 LPEETEQPPAPPAPA
+1138 LPEQTEQPPAPPAPA
-1153 ADPAVVEMLKA
+1153 ADPAAVARLRA
-1164 SFAWRSPREA
+1164 SFAWQSPRAA

-1183 VSAVAHAARPVA
+1183 VSAVVHAARPVA

-1203 KTGMTGAERG
+1203 KSGMTGAERG

-1221 SVPFDGPAPDLDAE
+1221 SVPFDGPAPDLTAE

-1240 DLQLLDPALADKLD
+1240 ELQLLDPALADKLD
-1254 LDAVRPFFASAVWR
+1254 LDAVRPFFESAVWR
-1268 RIRLAKHIL
+1268 RIRLAKQIL

-1285 LPAAEVTPAA
+1285 LPAAEITPAA

-1335 YYIDEY
+1335 FYVDEY
-1341 AAQLRLYRRAFA
+1341 AAQLRLYCRAFA
-1353 QRLAVPVT
+1353 QRLSVPVT

-1366 SFAIEDEIDV
+1366 SFALADEIDI
-1376 PLG
+1376 PL

>member
-1 MKGFPF
+1 MPEQPKIKFTDAQAAAITARGGS
-7 FKPLLPALVLLGVGC
+7 LLV
-22 GGDSTDDRT
+22 
-31 PAGDQLALSS
+31 
-41 VTIGGQSG
+41 
-49 LSDFDDVSPDAEI
+49 
-62 VLDFTA
+62 
-68 ALDAATVEANIYLLD
+68 
-83 AGGAKVDASDVYDG
+83 
-97 AKRVT
+97 
-102 LKPSAGL
+102 
-109 NAYASYR
+109 
-116 LIVDSG
+116 
-122 LKSAAGEAILTGKVI
+122 SAAAGSGK
-137 RIRTGL
+137 
-143 DTSDKFPQISDEELL
+143 
-158 TKVQQQTFRYFWEG
+158 
-172 AEPTSGM
+172 
-179 ARERTSSGA
+179 
-188 TVTTGGTGFGVMA
+188 
-201 MTVAAERGFV
+201 
-211 TRSEACQR
+211 TR
-219 VQRIVTFLAERAT
+219 V
-232 PYHGAFSHWID
+232 
-243 GQTGQTL
+243 
-250 PFSADDNGADLVETG
+250 LVERVVG
-265 LLFQGLLTARAYFDG
+265 LITDPEHP
-280 ADAAESKLRA
+280 ADADSLLIMTFTNAAAAKLRA

-296 AQEVRAHPGDLHL
+296 AQEVRAHPGDRNL
-309 RSQQLLLQR
+309 RRQQLLLQR

-348 DEADLARIEQ
+348 EEADLARIEQ
-358 ETLAATLETAYQDPD
+358 ETLAATLETAYNDPD

-401 RALPHPAASLA
+401 RALPHPAASLK
-412 AFAAMWQ
+412 AFAEMWQ
-419 QDAPP
+419 TDAPP
-424 KDTLWGKELLGIAL
+424 QDTPWGQELLGIAL

-450 GAAIAARDEAAD
+450 GAAIAARDEKAD
-462 RAYTAVMQDDA
+462 AAYTAVMQDDA
-473 ARVKNLC
+473 ARVENLC
-480 YYLKE
+480 YRLAEK
-485 SDWDKSLAALDAV
+485 DWEGSLNALELA
-498 LTGWRRA
+498 LGGWRRA
-505 GSVKGG
+505 GAVKGG
-511 KDANQCA
+511 KDSNQAA
-518 SAASQLRDRAKD
+518 SAASELRDRAKK
-530 QMTSLQKDVLLCT
+530 QLESLRKDALLCT
-543 AEEFAA
+543 GEEFAA

-562 RATQAFADSCFAAK
+562 RAAQTFADSCFAAK

-590 TLDLLLTES
+590 TLDLLLDEH
-599 NERTPLCATVSARYA
+599 NERTPLCRTVSSRYR

-652 IYRFRLADPGIFV
+652 IYRFRLADPSIFV
-665 DKQQRW
+665 GKQQQW
-671 QPHPQPAPLPS
+671 KPHPQPAPAPA

-701 YLFETFFSR
+701 YLFETFFSK

-720 QRLVVGGDKDA
+720 QRLVVGGDKNA
-731 AYQGMCEIDV
+731 AYQGMCEADV
-741 IDGADVDGDAAV
+741 MDGADTEAEAQH

-761 VGQGF
+761 VQSGF
-766 PVRGKDGP
+766 AVRGKEGV

-785 LRGRKGFAA
+785 LRGRKGFPT

-808 DSATDLLDEPHIR
+808 DSAADLLDEPHIR

-836 IPLAAVLLSPM
+836 IPLAAVLLSPL

-860 ARPTG
+860 ACPQG
-865 SLYGAVLYSE
+865 SLYGAVLGDAAD
-875 PQRFA
+875 RFA
-880 LFTDALTEY
+880 EFTAALTEY

-896 PVDELI
+896 PVAELL

-920 GPRCREDLLSF
+920 GARCREDLLSF
-931 TAWAAGAGRAGLPSL
+931 TAWASGAGRAGLPAL

-954 ANGGLSQ
+954 ANGGLNQ

-1055 TRAQDALIITVPLKK
+1055 TRAQDALIITVPLKN
-1070 TASSLKLPAL
+1070 TASSLKTPAV

-1095 TSWAG
+1095 GSWAG
-1100 WILTAALLHPDSS
+1100 WILTATMLHPDSD
-1113 ALWEYTSFLP
+1113 ALWNYTSFLP
-1123 HYGLHRAPLAIRVLP
+1123 HHRPTKVALGIRLLP
-1138 LPEETEQPPAPPAPA
+1138 LPEQTEQPPAPPAPA
-1153 ADPAVVEMLKA
+1153 ADPAAVARLRV
-1164 SFAWRSPREA
+1164 SFAWQSPRAA

-1183 VSAVAHAARPVA
+1183 VSAVVHAARPVA

-1203 KTGMTGAERG
+1203 KSGMTGAERG

-1221 SVPFDGPAPDLDAE
+1221 SVPFDGPAPDLTAE

-1240 DLQLLDPALADKLD
+1240 ELQLLDPALADKLD
-1254 LDAVRPFFASAVWR
+1254 LDAVRPFFESAVWR
-1268 RIRLAKHIL
+1268 RIRLAKQIL

-1285 LPAAEVTPAA
+1285 LPAAEITPAA

-1335 YYIDEY
+1335 FYVDEY

-1353 QRLAVPVT
+1353 QRLSVPVT

-1366 SFAIEDEIDV
+1366 SFALADEIDI
-1376 PLG
+1376 PL

>member
-1 MKGFPF
+1 MPEQPKIKFTDAQAAAITARGGS
-7 FKPLLPALVLLGVGC
+7 LLV
-22 GGDSTDDRT
+22 
-31 PAGDQLALSS
+31 
-41 VTIGGQSG
+41 
-49 LSDFDDVSPDAEI
+49 
-62 VLDFTA
+62 
-68 ALDAATVEANIYLLD
+68 
-83 AGGAKVDASDVYDG
+83 
-97 AKRVT
+97 
-102 LKPSAGL
+102 
-109 NAYASYR
+109 
-116 LIVDSG
+116 
-122 LKSAAGEAILTGKVI
+122 SAAAGSGK
-137 RIRTGL
+137 
-143 DTSDKFPQISDEELL
+143 
-158 TKVQQQTFRYFWEG
+158 
-172 AEPTSGM
+172 
-179 ARERTSSGA
+179 
-188 TVTTGGTGFGVMA
+188 
-201 MTVAAERGFV
+201 
-211 TRSEACQR
+211 TR
-219 VQRIVTFLAERAT
+219 V
-232 PYHGAFSHWID
+232 
-243 GQTGQTL
+243 
-250 PFSADDNGADLVETG
+250 LVERVVG
-265 LLFQGLLTARAYFDG
+265 LITDPEHP
-280 ADAAESKLRA
+280 ADADSLLIMTFTNAAAAKLRA

-296 AQEVRAHPGDLHL
+296 AQEVRAHPGDRNL
-309 RSQQLLLQR
+309 RRQQLLLQR

-348 DEADLARIEQ
+348 EEADLARIEQ
-358 ETLAATLETAYQDPD
+358 ETLAATLETAYNDPD

-401 RALPHPAASLA
+401 RALPHPAASLK
-412 AFAAMWQ
+412 AFAEMWQ
-419 QDAPP
+419 TDAPP
-424 KDTLWGKELLGIAL
+424 QDTPWGQELLGIAL

-450 GAAIAARDEAAD
+450 GAAIAARDEMAD
-462 RAYTAVMQDDA
+462 AAYTAVMQDDA
-473 ARVKNLC
+473 ARVENLC
-480 YYLKE
+480 YRLAEK
-485 SDWDKSLAALDAV
+485 DWEGSLNALELA
-498 LTGWRRA
+498 LGGWRRA
-505 GSVKGG
+505 GAVKGG
-511 KDANQCA
+511 KDSNQAA
-518 SAASQLRDRAKD
+518 SAASELRDRAKK
-530 QMTSLQKDVLLCT
+530 QLESLRKDALLCT
-543 AEEFAA
+543 GEEFAA

-562 RATQAFADSCFAAK
+562 RAAQTFADSCFAAK

-590 TLDLLLTES
+590 TLDLLLDEH
-599 NERTPLCATVSARYA
+599 NERTPLCRTVSSHYR

-652 IYRFRLADPGIFV
+652 IYRFRLADPSIFV
-665 DKQQRW
+665 GKQQQW
-671 QPHPQPAPLPS
+671 KPHPQPAPAPA

-701 YLFETFFSR
+701 YLFETFFSK

-720 QRLVVGGDKDA
+720 QRLVVGGDKNA
-731 AYQGMCEIDV
+731 AYQGMCEVDV
-741 IDGADVDGDAAV
+741 MDGADTEAEAQH

-761 VGQGF
+761 VQSGF
-766 PVRGKDGP
+766 AVRGKEGV

-785 LRGRKGFAA
+785 LRGRKGFPT

-808 DSATDLLDEPHIR
+808 DSAADLLDEPHIR

-836 IPLAAVLLSPM
+836 IPLAAVLLSPL

-860 ARPTG
+860 ACPQG
-865 SLYGAVLYSE
+865 SLYGAVLGDAAD
-875 PQRFA
+875 RFA
-880 LFTDALTEY
+880 EFTAALTEY

-896 PVDELI
+896 PVAELL

-920 GPRCREDLLSF
+920 GARCREDLLSF
-931 TAWAAGAGRAGLPSL
+931 TAWASGAGRAGLPAL

-954 ANGGLSQ
+954 ANGGLNQ

-1055 TRAQDALIITVPLKK
+1055 TRAQDALIITVPLKN
-1070 TASSLKLPAL
+1070 TASSLKTPAV

-1095 TSWAG
+1095 GSWAG
-1100 WILTAALLHPDSS
+1100 WILTATMLHPDSD
-1113 ALWEYTSFLP
+1113 ALWNYTSFLP
-1123 HYGLHRAPLAIRVLP
+1123 HHRPTKVALGIRLLP
-1138 LPEETEQPPAPPAPA
+1138 LPEQTEQSPAPPAPA
-1153 ADPAVVEMLKA
+1153 ADPAAVARLRA
-1164 SFAWRSPREA
+1164 SFAWQSPRAA

-1183 VSAVAHAARPVA
+1183 VSAVVHAARPVA

-1203 KTGMTGAERG
+1203 KSGMTGAERG

-1221 SVPFDGPAPDLDAE
+1221 SVPFDGPAPDLTAE

-1240 DLQLLDPALADKLD
+1240 ELQLLDPALADKLD
-1254 LDAVRPFFASAVWR
+1254 LDAVRPFFESAVWR
-1268 RIRLAKHIL
+1268 RIRLAKQIL

-1285 LPAAEVTPAA
+1285 LPAAEITPAA

-1335 YYIDEY
+1335 FYVDEY

-1353 QRLAVPVT
+1353 QRLSVPVT

-1366 SFAIEDEIDV
+1366 SFALADEIDI
-1376 PLG
+1376 PL

>member
-1 MKGFPF
+1 MPEQPKIKFTDAQAAAITARGGS
-7 FKPLLPALVLLGVGC
+7 LLV
-22 GGDSTDDRT
+22 
-31 PAGDQLALSS
+31 
-41 VTIGGQSG
+41 
-49 LSDFDDVSPDAEI
+49 
-62 VLDFTA
+62 
-68 ALDAATVEANIYLLD
+68 
-83 AGGAKVDASDVYDG
+83 
-97 AKRVT
+97 
-102 LKPSAGL
+102 
-109 NAYASYR
+109 
-116 LIVDSG
+116 
-122 LKSAAGEAILTGKVI
+122 SAAAGSGK
-137 RIRTGL
+137 
-143 DTSDKFPQISDEELL
+143 
-158 TKVQQQTFRYFWEG
+158 
-172 AEPTSGM
+172 
-179 ARERTSSGA
+179 
-188 TVTTGGTGFGVMA
+188 
-201 MTVAAERGFV
+201 
-211 TRSEACQR
+211 TR
-219 VQRIVTFLAERAT
+219 V
-232 PYHGAFSHWID
+232 
-243 GQTGQTL
+243 
-250 PFSADDNGADLVETG
+250 LVERVVG
-265 LLFQGLLTARAYFDG
+265 LITDPEHP
-280 ADAAESKLRA
+280 ADADSLLIMTFTNAAAAKLRA

-296 AQEVRAHPGDLHL
+296 AQEVRAHPDDRNL
-309 RSQQLLLQR
+309 RRQQLLLQR

-348 DEADLARIEQ
+348 EEADLARIEQ
-358 ETLAATLETAYQDPD
+358 ETLAATLEIAYNDPD

-401 RALPHPAASLA
+401 RALPHPAASLK
-412 AFAAMWQ
+412 AFAEMWQ
-419 QDAPP
+419 TDAPP
-424 KDTLWGKELLGIAL
+424 QDTPWGQELLGIAL

-450 GAAIAARDEAAD
+450 GAAIAARDEKAD
-462 RAYTAVMQDDA
+462 AAYTAVMQDDA
-473 ARVKNLC
+473 ARVENLC
-480 YYLKE
+480 YRLAEK
-485 SDWDKSLAALDAV
+485 DWEGSLNALELA
-498 LTGWRRA
+498 LGGWRRA
-505 GSVKGG
+505 GAVKGG
-511 KDANQCA
+511 KDSNQAA
-518 SAASQLRDRAKD
+518 SAASELRDRAKK
-530 QMTSLQKDVLLCT
+530 QLESLRKDALLCT
-543 AEEFAA
+543 GEEFAA

-562 RATQAFADSCFAAK
+562 RAAQTFADSCFAAK

-590 TLDLLLTES
+590 TLDLLLDEH
-599 NERTPLCATVSARYA
+599 NERTPLCRTVSSRYR

-652 IYRFRLADPGIFV
+652 IYRFRLADPSIFV
-665 DKQQRW
+665 GKQQQW
-671 QPHPQPAPLPS
+671 KPHPQPAPAPA

-701 YLFETFFSR
+701 YLFETFFSK

-720 QRLVVGGDKDA
+720 QRLVVGGDKNA
-731 AYQGMCEIDV
+731 AYQGMCEVDV
-741 IDGADVDGDAAV
+741 MDGADTEAEAQH

-761 VGQGF
+761 VQSGF
-766 PVRGKDGP
+766 AVRGKEGV

-785 LRGRKGFAA
+785 LRGRKGFPT

-808 DSATDLLDEPHIR
+808 DSAADLLDEPHIR

-836 IPLAAVLLSPM
+836 IPLAAVLLSPL

-860 ARPTG
+860 ACPQG
-865 SLYGAVLYSE
+865 SLYGAVLGDAAD
-875 PQRFA
+875 RFA
-880 LFTDALTEY
+880 EFTAALTEY

-896 PVDELI
+896 PVAELL

-920 GPRCREDLLSF
+920 GARCREDLLSF
-931 TAWAAGAGRAGLPSL
+931 TAWASGAGRAGLPAL

-954 ANGGLSQ
+954 ANGGLNQ

-1055 TRAQDALIITVPLKK
+1055 TRAQDALIITVPLKN
-1070 TASSLKLPAL
+1070 TASSLKTPAV

-1095 TSWAG
+1095 GSWAG
-1100 WILTAALLHPDSS
+1100 WILTATMLHPDSD
-1113 ALWEYTSFLP
+1113 ALWNYTSFLP
-1123 HYGLHRAPLAIRVLP
+1123 HHRPTKVALGIRLLP
-1138 LPEETEQPPAPPAPA
+1138 LPEQTEQPPAPPAPA
-1153 ADPAVVEMLKA
+1153 ADPAAVARLRA
-1164 SFAWRSPREA
+1164 SFAWQSPRAA

-1183 VSAVAHAARPVA
+1183 VSAVVHAARPIA

-1203 KTGMTGAERG
+1203 KSGMTGAERG

-1221 SVPFDGPAPDLDAE
+1221 SVPFDGPAPDLTAE

-1240 DLQLLDPALADKLD
+1240 ELQLLDPALADKLD
-1254 LDAVRPFFASAVWR
+1254 LDAVRPFFESAVWR
-1268 RIRLAKHIL
+1268 RIRLAKQIL

-1285 LPAAEVTPAA
+1285 LPAAEITPAA

-1335 YYIDEY
+1335 FYVDEY

-1353 QRLAVPVT
+1353 QRLSVPVT

-1366 SFAIEDEIDV
+1366 SFALADEIDI
-1376 PLG
+1376 PL

>member
-1 MKGFPF
+1 MPEQPKIKFTDAQAAAITARGGS
-7 FKPLLPALVLLGVGC
+7 LLV
-22 GGDSTDDRT
+22 
-31 PAGDQLALSS
+31 
-41 VTIGGQSG
+41 
-49 LSDFDDVSPDAEI
+49 
-62 VLDFTA
+62 
-68 ALDAATVEANIYLLD
+68 
-83 AGGAKVDASDVYDG
+83 
-97 AKRVT
+97 
-102 LKPSAGL
+102 
-109 NAYASYR
+109 
-116 LIVDSG
+116 
-122 LKSAAGEAILTGKVI
+122 SAAAGSGK
-137 RIRTGL
+137 
-143 DTSDKFPQISDEELL
+143 
-158 TKVQQQTFRYFWEG
+158 
-172 AEPTSGM
+172 
-179 ARERTSSGA
+179 
-188 TVTTGGTGFGVMA
+188 
-201 MTVAAERGFV
+201 
-211 TRSEACQR
+211 TR
-219 VQRIVTFLAERAT
+219 V
-232 PYHGAFSHWID
+232 
-243 GQTGQTL
+243 
-250 PFSADDNGADLVETG
+250 LVERVVG
-265 LLFQGLLTARAYFDG
+265 LITDPEHP
-280 ADAAESKLRA
+280 ADADSLLIMTFTNAAAAKLRA

-296 AQEVRAHPGDLHL
+296 AQEVRAHPGDRNL
-309 RSQQLLLQR
+309 RRQQLLLQR

-348 DEADLARIEQ
+348 EEADLARIEQ
-358 ETLAATLETAYQDPD
+358 ETLAATLETAYNDPD

-401 RALPHPAASLA
+401 RALPHPAASLK
-412 AFAAMWQ
+412 AFAEMWQ
-419 QDAPP
+419 TDAPP
-424 KDTLWGKELLGIAL
+424 QDTPWGQELLGIAL

-450 GAAIAARDEAAD
+450 GAAIAARDEMAD
-462 RAYTAVMQDDA
+462 AAYTAVMQDDA
-473 ARVKNLC
+473 ARVENLC
-480 YYLKE
+480 YRLAEK
-485 SDWDKSLAALDAV
+485 DWEGSLNALELA
-498 LTGWRRA
+498 LGGWRRA
-505 GSVKGG
+505 GAVKGG
-511 KDANQCA
+511 KDGNQAA
-518 SAASQLRDRAKD
+518 SAASELRDRAKK
-530 QMTSLQKDVLLCT
+530 QLESLRKDALLCT
-543 AEEFAA
+543 GEEFAA

-562 RATQAFADSCFAAK
+562 RAAQTFADSCFAAK

-590 TLDLLLTES
+590 TLDLLLDEH
-599 NERTPLCATVSARYA
+599 NERTPLCRTVSSHYR

-652 IYRFRLADPGIFV
+652 IYRFRLADPSIFV
-665 DKQQRW
+665 GKQQQW
-671 QPHPQPAPLPS
+671 KPHPQPAPAPA

-701 YLFETFFSR
+701 YLFETFFSK

-720 QRLVVGGDKDA
+720 QRLVVGGDKNA
-731 AYQGMCEIDV
+731 AYQGMCEVDV
-741 IDGADVDGDAAV
+741 MDGADTEAEAQH

-761 VGQGF
+761 VQSGF
-766 PVRGKDGP
+766 AVRGKEGV

-785 LRGRKGFAA
+785 LRGRKGFPT

-808 DSATDLLDEPHIR
+808 DSAADLLDEPHIR

-836 IPLAAVLLSPM
+836 IPLAAVLLSPL

-860 ARPTG
+860 ACPQG
-865 SLYGAVLYSE
+865 SLYGAVLGDAAD
-875 PQRFA
+875 RFA
-880 LFTDALTEY
+880 EFTAALTEY

-896 PVDELI
+896 PVAELL

-920 GPRCREDLLSF
+920 GARCREDLLSF
-931 TAWAAGAGRAGLPSL
+931 TAWASGAGRAGLPAL

-954 ANGGLSQ
+954 ANGGLNQ

-1055 TRAQDALIITVPLKK
+1055 TRAQDALIITVPLKN
-1070 TASSLKLPAL
+1070 TASSLKTPAV

-1095 TSWAG
+1095 GSWAG
-1100 WILTAALLHPDSS
+1100 WILTATMLHPDSD
-1113 ALWEYTSFLP
+1113 ALWNYTSFLP
-1123 HYGLHRAPLAIRVLP
+1123 HHRPTKVALGIRLLP
-1138 LPEETEQPPAPPAPA
+1138 LPEQTEQPPAPPAPA
-1153 ADPAVVEMLKA
+1153 ADPAAVARLRA
-1164 SFAWRSPREA
+1164 SFAWQSPRAA

-1183 VSAVAHAARPVA
+1183 VSAVVHAARPVA

-1203 KTGMTGAERG
+1203 KSGMTGAERG

-1221 SVPFDGPAPDLDAE
+1221 SVPFDGPAPDLTAE

-1240 DLQLLDPALADKLD
+1240 ELQLLDPALADKLD
-1254 LDAVRPFFASAVWR
+1254 LDAVRPFFESAVWR
-1268 RIRLAKHIL
+1268 RIRLAKQIL

-1285 LPAAEVTPAA
+1285 LPAAEITPAA

-1335 YYIDEY
+1335 FYVDEY

-1353 QRLAVPVT
+1353 QRLSVPVT

-1366 SFAIEDEIDV
+1366 SFALADEIDI
-1376 PLG
+1376 PL